1 MGNNFRARPRKHT
14 TFNLPTQPPQHPD
27 TMTLSLEAVELTK
40 RYGAFTALDHLN
52 LKVEGA
58 KCMGFLGP
66 NGAGK
71 TTTLKMF
78 TDLIFPTEGEAFVNG
93 VSVQRDRKRALAP
106 CGDLIEVPEIYPS
119 LTPREAFE
127 MSGALR
133 GMRPDEVRSR
143 TAIVLE
149 EVKMSDWVDQK
160 VGRFSKGMKQRVNVA
175 AALLSDPEVVILD
188 EPSTGL
194 DPRGMAEVRSIIRDL
209 KQGRRLI
216 FMSSHILSEVVDVC
230 DEVALIDHGKL
241 LFADALANVTQRL
254 SGGVR
259 SVDAEFAAPLDDA
272 VLAGQVGSLPDVA
285 GWSRVDPQRIRIDVK
300 GGRTE
305 QVQLLEKLTARRLGL
320 LSFRESR
327 SALEEVYLREISSG
341 EV

>member
-1 MGNNFRARPRKHT
+1 MA
-14 TFNLPTQPPQHPD
+14 
-27 TMTLSLEAVELTK
+27 LSLEAVGLTK
-40 RYGAFTALDHLN
+40 RFNSFTALDHLN

-58 KCMGFLGP
+58 KCVGFLGP

-78 TDLIFPTEGEAFVNG
+78 TDLIYPTEGEAFVNG
-93 VSVQRDRKRALAP
+93 ISVQRDRKRALAS
-106 CGDLIEVPEIYPS
+106 CGDLIETPEIYPS

-133 GMRPDEVRSR
+133 GMRPEEIRSR
-143 TAIVLE
+143 TALVLE
-149 EVKMSDWVDQK
+149 EVKMTDWTDQK
-160 VGRFSKGMKQRVNVA
+160 VGRFSKGMKQRVNIA

-194 DPRGMAEVRSIIRDL
+194 DPRGMAEVRTIIRGL

-241 LFADALANVTQRL
+241 LFADSLANVTQRL
-254 SGGVR
+254 GGAAR
-259 SVDAEFAAPLDDA
+259 SVDAEFAAPLDEA
-272 VLAGQVGSLPDVA
+272 VLTEQIGSLPEVA
-285 GWSRVDPQRIRIDVK
+285 SWTRVDPQRITLVVK
-300 GGRTE
+300 GGPAE
-305 QVQLLEKLTARRLGL
+305 QARLLEQIVALRLGL
-320 LSFRESR
+320 LNFRESR
-327 SALEEVYLREISSG
+327 SALEEVYLREISMG